1 MHPKNGEVK
10 KSKRLKEDIRE
21 IKKEYLEE
29 KRIGYDKKYEQHIK
43 KKGRKKNQVEER
55 KEKKV
60 RYKEEEKK

>member
-1 MHPKNGEVK
+1 MHPKNGVVK

-43 KKGRKKNQVEER
+43 KKGR
-55 KEKKV
+55 
-60 RYKEEEKK
+60 